1 MKAVAWVGTCLIV
14 LGVAAASA
22 QDRRGTRMSPDDK
35 FVKGA
40 MSGGQLEVKLSQLA
54 LQRSTNAKIKQFAQM
69 IIDDH
74 SRANNE
80 LTKIAGVSTSAT
92 MNPIHTAIYNEISQK
107 QGEEF
112 DECYVISQVLGHT
125 EAIMCFGME
134 AKKGQ
139 KAELKEFAEKTL
151 PTLKKHLHE
160 ARRLSD
166 IDDILVEKD

>member
-14 LGVAAASA
+14 IGVAAASA
-22 QDRRGTRMSPDDK
+22 QDRTRATKMSHDDK

-54 LQRSTNAKIKQFAQM
+54 LQRSNNPKIKQFAQM
-69 IIDDH
+69 IIDEH
-74 SRANNE
+74 TRANNE
-80 LTKIAGVSTSAT
+80 LTKIAGVTSSAT

-112 DECYVISQVLGHT
+112 DECYIVSQVLGHT
-125 EAIMCFGME
+125 EAVMCFGMQ

-151 PTLKKHLHE
+151 PTLKKHLQ
-160 ARRLSD
+160 
-166 IDDILVEKD
+166 